1 VQELGRFRSLM
12 QPSNRLGQD
21 QGREDDPAVQNRG
34 EQAKETSL
42 LEEMKDVEDRLRT
55 LRDVRT
61 QIQELR
67 RQAQLEDVERE
78 QAALER
84 EDVDTVRL
92 IATVRTQLLGM
103 YDEIL
108 GGINATLAD
117 YEEKLRV
124 LNKEKEEA
132 WQNSRESSARMRLFP
147 QRTRL
152 SEETEN
158 NAWLEVRR
166 ARLRGY

>member
-1 VQELGRFRSLM
+1 M
-12 QPSNRLGQD
+12 
-21 QGREDDPAVQNRG
+21 RE
-34 EQAKETSL
+34 
-42 LEEMKDVEDRLRT
+42 VEDRLRT
-55 LRDVRT
+55 LREVRA

-78 QAALER
+78 REALDR
-84 EDVDTVRL
+84 EDVDTARL
-92 IATVRTQLLGM
+92 IATVRTQLLEM
-103 YDEIL
+103 YDDRL
-108 GGINATLAD
+108 GGLNATLAD

-124 LNKEKEEA
+124 LRKEREEA

-158 NAWLEVRR
+158 NTLLEIRR
-166 ARLRGY
+166 ARLQRY

>member
-1 VQELGRFRSLM
+1 M
-12 QPSNRLGQD
+12 
-21 QGREDDPAVQNRG
+21 
-34 EQAKETSL
+34 
-42 LEEMKDVEDRLRT
+42 EDRLRT

-78 QAALER
+78 QAALDR
-84 EDVDTVRL
+84 GDVDTVRL

-103 YDEIL
+103 YDDIL

-117 YEEKLRV
+117 YEEKYRV

-152 SEETEN
+152 PEETEN
-158 NAWLEVRR
+158 NTWLEIRR
-166 ARLRGY
+166 ARLWRY

>member
-1 VQELGRFRSLM
+1 M
-12 QPSNRLGQD
+12 
-21 QGREDDPAVQNRG
+21 
-34 EQAKETSL
+34 
-42 LEEMKDVEDRLRT
+42 EDRLRT

-92 IATVRTQLLGM
+92 IASVRTQLLGM

-117 YEEKLRV
+117 YEEKYRV

-132 WQNSRESSARMRLFP
+132 
-147 QRTRL
+147 
-152 SEETEN
+152 
-158 NAWLEVRR
+158 
-166 ARLRGY
+166 

>member
-1 VQELGRFRSLM
+1 M
-12 QPSNRLGQD
+12 
-21 QGREDDPAVQNRG
+21 
-34 EQAKETSL
+34 
-42 LEEMKDVEDRLRT
+42 EDRLRT

-78 QAALER
+78 QAALDR
-84 EDVDTVRL
+84 GDVDTVRL

-108 GGINATLAD
+108 GGLNATLAD
-117 YEEKLRV
+117 YEEKYRV

-158 NAWLEVRR
+158 NTWLGIRR
-166 ARLRGY
+166 ARLRMY

>member
-1 VQELGRFRSLM
+1 M
-12 QPSNRLGQD
+12 
-21 QGREDDPAVQNRG
+21 
-34 EQAKETSL
+34 
-42 LEEMKDVEDRLRT
+42 EDRLRT

-67 RQAQLEDVERE
+67 RQAQLKDVERE
-78 QAALER
+78 QAAVER

-103 YDEIL
+103 YDEI
-108 GGINATLAD
+108 GGGFNATLAD
-117 YEEKLRV
+117 YGEKLRV
-124 LNKEKEEA
+124 LKKEREEA

-147 QRTRL
+147 QRIRL

-158 NAWLEVRR
+158 NTWLEIRR
-166 ARLRGY
+166 ARLRRY

>member
-1 VQELGRFRSLM
+1 M
-12 QPSNRLGQD
+12 
-21 QGREDDPAVQNRG
+21 
-34 EQAKETSL
+34 
-42 LEEMKDVEDRLRT
+42 EDRLRT

-84 EDVDTVRL
+84 GDLDTVRL

-103 YDEIL
+103 YDEI
-108 GGINATLAD
+108 GGGFNATLAD
-117 YEEKLRV
+117 YGEKLRV
-124 LNKEKEEA
+124 LKKEREEA
-132 WQNSRESSARMRLFP
+132 LQNSRESSARMRLFP

-158 NAWLEVRR
+158 NTWLEIRR
-166 ARLRGY
+166 ARLRRY